1 MNTEILFI
9 LDRSGSMQGLEKETI
24 KGFNTFLKSQK
35 KQEGKAHIT
44 TILFDDQIEFL
55 HDHVNI
61 KKVNKITKKDYYV
74 RGMTALL
81 DAVGLG
87 ISKMIKRQKKEKAD
101 QVIVVISTDGYENA
115 SRFYSYSQIQEMIN
129 LEKEKYG
136 WEFIFLG
143 ARIDAIREAEK
154 IGIQADRAVKFYE
167 DEEGV
172 ELSFKAANDFT
183 KSIRACKLTDGWKSE
198 VEKNL
203 LKPR

>member
-1 MNTEILFI
+1 
-9 LDRSGSMQGLEKETI
+9 MQGLEKETI

-35 KQEGKAHIT
+35 KQERKAHIT

-55 HDHVNI
+55 HDHENI
-61 KKVNKITKKDYYV
+61 KKVKKITNQDYYV

-87 ISKMIKRQKKEKAD
+87 ISKMIKRQKKGKAD

-143 ARIDAIREAEK
+143 ARIDAIHEAEK

-167 DEEGV
+167 DNEGV
-172 ELSFKAANDFT
+172 ELSFKAANNFT
-183 KSIRACKLTDGWKSE
+183 KSIRTCKQADGWKSE
-198 VEKNL
+198 VEENL